1 MNEVATIRPKRLWAR
16 VLITGF
22 ICLAILGASA
32 AAIVIINQT
41 EPTAQQIEATRK
53 SAALV
58 QTVSVKRGDYSP
70 RLDVLGTVRPAQ
82 SIVLSPRISGQIT
95 DVARSFVPGGMV
107 KKGEE
112 LLRIDRVDFLNA
124 LSINESELLQ
134 AKAELEIEQGR
145 QTLAKKELAL
155 LEGTIGEANR
165 ALVLREPQ
173 IASIEA
179 QVSAAE
185 AAVERARLNLE
196 RTSIIAPFDAHI
208 VDCSVNVGSQ
218 VATGDE
224 LAQLVGVEEYWI
236 FASVPIRSLQ
246 WVQFPETDGEGSRV
260 TLRNRDSWLPG
271 TSRTGTVSRLIGT
284 LDQQTRLARVLI
296 TVADPLALNMDAPP
310 LILESLI
317 ETQIECRPINDVV
330 RLKRDYVHE
339 GDTIWVM
346 KNDKLEIRKAVIVF
360 RDAEFAYVQSGL
372 SDGEQVVITT
382 LATVAEGIDLR
393 KVDEFSGF
401 TEELSEEATN

>member
-58 QTVSVKRGDYSP
+58 QTVTVKRGDYSP

-82 SIVLSPRISGQIT
+82 SIVLSPRVSGQVT
-95 DVARSFVPGGMV
+95 YVAPSFLPGGMV
-107 KKGEE
+107 QQGDE
-112 LLRIDRVDFLNA
+112 LVRIDRVDFLNA

-196 RTSIIAPFDAHI
+196 RTSIVAPFDAYI

-260 TLRNRDSWLPG
+260 LIRNRDSWLPG

-296 TVADPLALNMDAPP
+296 TVPDPLALKTDGPP
-310 LILESLI
+310 LILETLI
-317 ETQIECRPINDVV
+317 ETQIQCRPINDVV
-330 RLKRDYVHE
+330 RLRRDYVHE
-339 GDTIWVM
+339 GDTVWVM
-346 KNDKLEIRKAVIVF
+346 KNDKLEI
-360 RDAEFAYVQSGL
+360 
-372 SDGEQVVITT
+372 
-382 LATVAEGIDLR
+382 
-393 KVDEFSGF
+393 
-401 TEELSEEATN
+401 